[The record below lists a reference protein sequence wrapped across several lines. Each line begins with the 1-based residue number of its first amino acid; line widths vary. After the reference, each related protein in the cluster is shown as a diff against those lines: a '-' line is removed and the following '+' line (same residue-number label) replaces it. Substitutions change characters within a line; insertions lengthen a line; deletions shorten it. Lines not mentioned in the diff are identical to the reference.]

1 MSFALPTTVTIVDKY
16 PPPGTPFQNVVNPFG
31 LTGPKGKSLN
41 LLDAIE
47 KYTAF
52 RELVKIAGMDGI
64 LNDPQTK
71 LTLFVPIDLLLP
83 TTTLKACI
91 DPYGP
96 IVQDKI
102 VPSISFETARK
113 MVNSVIVPS
122 ELTTTMIIQSA
133 FTRYKTR
140 DQVNTLTME
149 TVHCVQ
155 FEPTTF
161 TRPPFGILVNG
172 KARILT
178 PDTIVSNGIV
188 HTIDKFPYEWFM

>member
-16 PPPGTPFQNVVNPFG
+16 SPPFAPFQNVVEH
-31 LTGPKGKSLN
+31 KSPN

-52 RELVKIAGMDGI
+52 RDLVKIAGMKGI
-64 LNDPQTK
+64 LNDPQAK

-96 IVQDKI
+96 IIQDKI

-161 TRPPFGILVNG
+161 TRPPFGIVVNG

-188 HTIDKFPYEWFM
+188 HTIDKFPYEWFI

>member
-1 MSFALPTTVTIVDKY
+1 
-16 PPPGTPFQNVVNPFG
+16 VVNPFG